1 MSAKIEKEKATAT
14 GKARPFR
21 CTVTSASMTKSRV
34 GIVERLVKHERYG
47 KYMRRRSKVMFH
59 DELNASNV
67 GDEVLVRSTR
77 PLSARKKFTLVEIVR
92 RARL

>member
-1 MSAKIEKEKATAT
+1 MSDKSENATAT
-14 GKARPFR
+14 GKSTPFR
-21 CTVTSASMTKSRV
+21 CTVTSASMNKSRV
-34 GIVERLVKHERYG
+34 GVVERLVKHERYG

-59 DELNASNV
+59 DEQNATAV
-67 GDEVLVRSTR
+67 GDEVLVRQTR

>member
-1 MSAKIEKEKATAT
+1 VGVKLEKDKAT

-21 CTVTSASMTKSRV
+21 CTVTSASMNKSRV
-34 GIVERLVKHERYG
+34 GVVERLVKHERYG

-59 DELNASNV
+59 DEQNATNV
-67 GDEVLVRSTR
+67 GDEVLVISTR
-77 PLSARKKFTLVEIVR
+77 PLSSRKKFSLVEIVR